1 MEQTESLAHQ
11 SHVQDRPP
19 GVPQRARGRFD
30 VIASMLTVAKEESRQ
45 TRIMY
50 KCNLSYRQI
59 KVYLDYLLTKG
70 LMETGEVKHK
80 AWKVKLFKTTEKGE
94 IFLNA
99 YRALVESLKER

>member
-1 MEQTESLAHQ
+1 
-11 SHVQDRPP
+11 
-19 GVPQRARGRFD
+19 
-30 VIASMLTVAKEESRQ
+30 MLTVAKEESRQ

-94 IFLNA
+94 IFLSA
-99 YRALVESLKER
+99 YRALVECLKER